1 MEVLRLRDLDTGQRA
16 RVRSMELEGS
26 MRRRLRDVGLIED
39 TLVECLGVSSGG
51 SPKAFLVR
59 GVALAL
65 RAEDSSGIWV
75 ERI

>member
-1 MEVLRLRDLDTGQRA
+1 MEVVRLRDLDTGQRA

-39 TLVECLGVSSGG
+39 TLVDCLGVSSGG
-51 SPKAFLVR
+51 CPKAFLVR

-65 RAEDSSGIWV
+65 RAEDSGGIWV

>member
-26 MRRRLRDVGLIED
+26 MRRRLRDIGLIED

-51 SPKAFLVR
+51 GPKAFLVR

-65 RAEDSSGIWV
+65 RAEDSGGIWV

>member
-1 MEVLRLRDLDTGQRA
+1 MEVVRLRDLDTGQRA

-39 TLVECLGVSSGG
+39 TLVECLGESFGN

-65 RAEDSSGIWV
+65 RAEDSGGIWV